1 MSKVKQ
7 VKIAKQDLGNY
18 KELGELLDQ
27 MTGIHEDADPDIVI
41 PKIVEIKNY
50 VLKYLKILNSFVKSD
65 LLGSTQI
72 YDSNE
77 IQKFIDESSAE
88 IGIDLGIRSYNSADI
103 FPDLITYYQ
112 AQMEGRSEFI
122 DNYRKT
128 LFTQYKVIKESK
140 TVQHIV
146 ATCGMLKPHNTSL
159 ISCHQ
164 EEFSKLGMSEHSR
177 YHPKHYTPK
186 KVVKPDWNFMNDLQ
200 RLKPLSFSKDID
212 LKYVWIH
219 RNVCKVKRRY
229 VLKFMF
235 YLYMYG
241 SIIFDITTSP
251 DIDTRK
257 LSELFIEAI
266 KAAKAK
272 MPGFDKA
279 FKIIESATDLLD
291 RKFNE
296 YYRESVRN
304 NKNSGVFFE
313 NFVLDLAVENT
324 DAVSRMQL
332 KQLAAK
338 LRDMISQSPGC
349 QNNQSIQTLV
359 SLMGNAIDSST

>member
-27 MTGIHEDADPDIVI
+27 MTGMHEEADPDIVI
-41 PKIVEIKNY
+41 PKIVEIKNC
-50 VLKYLKILNSFVKSD
+50 VLRYLKVLNSFVKSD
-65 LLGSTQI
+65 LLGSTV
-72 YDSNE
+72 YDSEE
-77 IQKFIDESSAE
+77 IRNFVADSSAE
-88 IGIDLGIRSYNSADI
+88 LEIDVLVRSYTSADI

-112 AQMEGRSEFI
+112 AQMEGRTEVVDS
-122 DNYRKT
+122 YRKK
-128 LFTQYKVIKESK
+128 LFAQYKKIKESK
-140 TVQHIV
+140 AVQHIV
-146 ATCGMLKPHNTSL
+146 ATCGSLKQHNASL

-164 EEFSKLGMSEHSR
+164 EEFSKLDISEHSR
-177 YHPKHYTPK
+177 YHSKHYSPK
-186 KVVKPDWNFMNDLQ
+186 KVMKPDWNFINELQ
-200 RLKPLSFSKDID
+200 RMQPLSFSKVID
-212 LKYVWIH
+212 FKYIWIH
-219 RNVCKVKRRY
+219 RNICKTKRRY
-229 VLKFMF
+229 VLKFLF
-235 YLYMYG
+235 YIYMYG

-338 LRDMISQSPGC
+338 LRDMISQTPGC

-359 SLMGNAIDSST
+359 SLMGSAIDSA